1 MNNVDIILPTYNC
14 AEYIEEAINSVIDQ
28 TLENWK
34 LIIID
39 DASKDSTTSL
49 IKNYLNDKRIV
60 FKILKKNKGQGFCR
74 NLALRYSNSKYVAFI
89 DSDDIWKK
97 DKLKKQIE
105 FMNNFNLDFTYTDFT
120 IFKEINGVKKLNKQI
135 VLPEKFTYDLFVNKT
150 SICTSTMIIKRSIIG
165 MTKFLNTKRCEDF
178 FFKCELLRNCKT
190 ANNLRENLT
199 FYRISK
205 NSLQSNKFK
214 NLYWVWYINKRYN
227 KMNIIK
233 NILSIFLISINSLK
247 NYGFK

>member
-60 FKILKKNKGQGFCR
+60 FKILKKNKGQGFSR

-120 IFKEINGVKKLNKQI
+120 IFKEINGIKKLNTQI

-178 FFKCELLRNCKT
+178 FFKCELLKTCKS
-190 ANNLRENLT
+190 ANNLGENLT

>member
-135 VLPEKFTYDLFVNKT
+135 VLPEKFTYDLFVRNT
-150 SICTSTMIIKRSIIG
+150 SICTSSMIVKREKINLA
-165 MTKFLNTKRCEDF
+165 KFLNIVSCDDY
-178 FFKCELLRNCKT
+178 FFKCELLKNCNFAKK
-190 ANNLRENLT
+190 LGENLT
-199 FYRISK
+199 LYRISK
-205 NSLQSNKFK
+205 NSVQSNKFK
-214 NLYWVWYINKRYN
+214 NLYWVWYTNKRYN
-227 KMNIIK
+227 KMNIL
-233 NILSIFLISINSLK
+233 NNMLSVLSISVNSIK
-247 NYGFK
+247 KYDFK

>member
-14 AEYIEEAINSVIDQ
+14 AEYIEEAINSVIGQ

-60 FKILKKNKGQGFCR
+60 LKILKKNKGQGFCR

-120 IFKEINGVKKLNKQI
+120 IFKEKNGVKKLNKQI

-178 FFKCELLRNCKT
+178 FFKCELLKNCKT

>member
-39 DASKDSTTSL
+39 DASKDFTTSL

-247 NYGFK
+247 NYGLK

>member
-1 MNNVDIILPTYNC
+1 
-14 AEYIEEAINSVIDQ
+14 
-28 TLENWK
+28 
-34 LIIID
+34 
-39 DASKDSTTSL
+39 
-49 IKNYLNDKRIV
+49 
-60 FKILKKNKGQGFCR
+60 
-74 NLALRYSNSKYVAFI
+74 
-89 DSDDIWKK
+89 
-97 DKLKKQIE
+97 
-105 FMNNFNLDFTYTDFT
+105 
-120 IFKEINGVKKLNKQI
+120 
-135 VLPEKFTYDLFVNKT
+135 
-150 SICTSTMIIKRSIIG
+150 MIIKRSIIG

-178 FFKCELLRNCKT
+178 FFKCELLKNCKT

>member
-14 AEYIEEAINSVIDQ
+14 AEYIEEAINSVIGQ

-178 FFKCELLRNCKT
+178 FFKCELLKNCKT

>member
-49 IKNYLNDKRIV
+49 IKNYLNDKRII

-178 FFKCELLRNCKT
+178 FFKCELLKNCKT

>member
-14 AEYIEEAINSVIDQ
+14 AEYIEEAINSIIGQ

-60 FKILKKNKGQGFCR
+60 LKILKKNKGQGFCR

-178 FFKCELLRNCKT
+178 FFKCELLKNCKT

>member
-14 AEYIEEAINSVIDQ
+14 AEYIEEAINSVIGQ

-60 FKILKKNKGQGFCR
+60 LKILKKNKGQGFCR

-89 DSDDIWKK
+89 DADDIWKK

-105 FMNNFNLDFTYTDFT
+105 FMNNFNLGFTYTDFT

-178 FFKCELLRNCKT
+178 FFKCELLKNCKT
-190 ANNLRENLT
+190 ASNLRENLT

>member
-74 NLALRYSNSKYVAFI
+74 NLSLRYSSSKYVAFI

-120 IFKEINGVKKLNKQI
+120 IFKEINGEKKLNKQI

-178 FFKCELLRNCKT
+178 FFKCELLKNCKT

>member
-49 IKNYLNDKRIV
+49 IKNYLNDKRII

>member
-60 FKILKKNKGQGFCR
+60 LKILKKNKGQGFCR

-178 FFKCELLRNCKT
+178 FFKCELLKNCKT

>member
-49 IKNYLNDKRIV
+49 IKNYLNNKRIV
-60 FKILKKNKGQGFCR
+60 LKILKKNKGQGFCR

-105 FMNNFNLDFTYTDFT
+105 FMSNFNLDFTYTDFI

-150 SICTSTMIIKRSIIG
+150 SICTSTMVIKRSIIG

-178 FFKCELLRNCKT
+178 FFKCKLLKKCKT
-190 ANNLRENLT
+190 ASNLKENLT

-227 KMNIIK
+227 KMNTIK